1 MYEGRSD
8 EMSAQ
13 NNEKYYQYDGQHYE
27 PYTTIIGQSGLPM
40 NIPYGLFQYAKYQE
54 DPRNVKVKDSL
65 RRGKWTVCS
74 IAFVQFYHP
83 VLHQL
88 FFKLLSKV

>member
-74 IAFVQFYHP
+74 T
-83 VLHQL
+83 
-88 FFKLLSKV
+88 FFF